1 MTILRDA
8 QYIRLAERRGYPTG
22 EEDGELLQCGE
33 APTLPRWLW
42 SDEEEPAQD

>member
-8 QYIRLAERRGYPTG
+8 QYIRLAERLGYPTG
-22 EEDGELLQCGE
+22 EEDAELLDCGD

-42 SDEEEPAQD
+42 SDEEEQAQY